1 MKLIDMTG
9 QRFGRLTVIERGED
23 YFRETY
29 RPYMKNPV
37 VKRISRWRCRCDCG
51 GEATV
56 MRCNLVNGATR
67 SCGCLRRER
76 MREMA
81 RKKRE
86 AKGCG

>member
-23 YFRETY
+23 YVRETY
-29 RPYMKNPV
+29 QPYMTKPV
-37 VKRISRWRCRCDCG
+37 VKRITRWRCRCDCG
-51 GEATV
+51 GEVTV

-76 MREMA
+76 MRELN
-81 RKKRE
+81 RKRE
-86 AKGCG
+86 ASE